1 MITGI
6 VNSDL
11 EALLKLTLRDSDG
24 NELEADAVIDT
35 GFNGYLTL
43 PSQLVDQ
50 LGFPYL
56 YRQEGELADGS
67 LHVFDVH
74 AVTVL
79 WGGKERQVEVEV
91 ADTDP
96 LLGMALLAKHSLSIK
111 AASGGKVS
119 VAKIK

>member
-1 MITGI
+1 MITGA

-11 EALLKLTLRDSDG
+11 EALLRLTLRDSDG
-24 NELEADAVIDT
+24 NESQVDAVIDT

-50 LGFPYL
+50 LGLPYL

-79 WGGKERQVEVEV
+79 WGGKERQVEVAV

-111 AASGGKVS
+111 VVSGGKVS